1 MMTKVKTL
9 IEHMNGHGS
18 KPLKEV
24 GDEYDH
30 PNPKAEI
37 QAKMVKEVKVKDV
50 KPQNAKAQLAATQ
63 KRAKKKA
70 DGDMAKAAAKKK
82 AADDGGEDE
91 PPAS

>member
-1 MMTKVKTL
+1 MIKVKTI

-37 QAKMVKEVKVKDV
+37 QAKMVQAVKVKEV

-63 KRAKKKA
+63 NRAKKKA

-82 AADDGGEDE
+82 AADDGGEDA